1 MMYRLCFASVSL
13 LAAPGA
19 ALQESR
25 TGAGAQLLDDPSQEK
40 SGPEVLVTSLGGC
53 GSTSFMQELSGI
65 QPMWALNSKRDDDH
79 LKHRPFHLLP
89 KAQLTNLKAIIY
101 LHCNYTH
108 AVESLSRRGYLVQQ
122 AKKTRSGFYNG
133 PKSMNLERYA
143 LTPGDEF
150 LQAERHLDSFLSQCE
165 YPVAYLDVTAKTT
178 FSHQLARFL
187 HLPYTAVDKN
197 LKPWNATRA
206 DFFEDEEFA
215 ADGKLDKD
223 VSLARQSSEFHTSA
237 LLVDAL
243 NAKFAQVQRKLSAM
257 GGFHVQ
263 KANCEDRAP

>member
-25 TGAGAQLLDDPSQEK
+25 TGAGSQLLDDPSQEK
-40 SGPEVLVTSLGGC
+40 TGPEVLVTSLGGC

-108 AVESLSRRGYLVQQ
+108 AVESLCRRGYLDQQ
-122 AKKTRSGFYNG
+122 AKQTRSGFYKG

-150 LQAERHLDSFLSQCE
+150 LQAERRLDSFVNQCE
-165 YPVAYLDVTAKTT
+165 YPVAYLDISQKTK
-178 FSHQLARFL
+178 FANNLARFL
-187 HLPYTAVDKN
+187 HLPYAALEKE
-197 LKPWNATRA
+197 LKPWDETRA
-206 DFFEDEEFA
+206 EYFEEE
-215 ADGKLDKD
+215 
-223 VSLARQSSEFHTSA
+223 E
-237 LLVDAL
+237 
-243 NAKFAQVQRKLSAM
+243 
-257 GGFHVQ
+257 
-263 KANCEDRAP
+263 